1 MPIVSEVQELDA
13 KSGNDFNGDGLAPNT
28 TENVQTSMASLDSE
42 AYQAL
47 SDGQPTASGNNALN
61 FIR

>member
-13 KSGNDFNGDGLAPNT
+13 KSGNHLNNEGLAPNT

-47 SDGQPTASGNNALN
+47 SDGQPP
-61 FIR
+61 

>member
-1 MPIVSEVQELDA
+1 MPIVSEVQELDT
-13 KSGNDFNGDGLAPNT
+13 KSGTHLNNDGLAANT
-28 TENVQTSMASLDSE
+28 TENVQTSMASLDFE

-47 SDGQPTASGNNALN
+47 SDGQPPASGNNALS